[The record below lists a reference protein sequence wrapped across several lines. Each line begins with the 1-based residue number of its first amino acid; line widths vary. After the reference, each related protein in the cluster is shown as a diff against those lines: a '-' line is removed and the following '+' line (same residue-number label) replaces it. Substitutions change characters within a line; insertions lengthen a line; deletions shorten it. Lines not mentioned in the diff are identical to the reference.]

1 MASLFQKSGQPIVT
15 NPTTATPGYIGG
27 MNRTAQGYVDQN
39 NRNGF
44 QLNPG
49 VQSAMDAFRQM
60 LTSGTNAITGQPG
73 GVDAL
78 MNPYLSHM
86 NPIFDFLRS
95 QASQNANQQATLGG
109 GGGSAFD
116 SSRAA
121 LMQGAAESGI
131 DQSQANM
138 NFGAFNDAMSRGL
151 SMAMGGGQGLLNAGE
166 FAQGAPQAWQ
176 AANLGL
182 LNGGMGPTGTSQPT
196 NWSPLLTLAGLAMTP
211 FGGGTGLLGMTH
223 AAAGGQ

>member
-1 MASLFQKSGQPIVT
+1 MASLFQKSGQPIVQ

-27 MNRTAQGYVDQN
+27 MNRTAQGYVNAN
-39 NRNGF
+39 NAQGF

-49 VQSAMDAFRQM
+49 VQSAMDAFKQM
-60 LTSGTNAITGQPG
+60 LTATQ
-73 GVDAL
+73 DAQ
-78 MNPYLSHM
+78 S
-86 NPIFDFLRS
+86 
-95 QASQNANQQATLGG
+95 QATLGG

-116 SSRAA
+116 SNRAGIMA
-121 LMQGAAESGI
+121 GAERAGVDSSQAQMNQGAFS
-131 DQSQANM
+131 
-138 NFGAFNDAMSRGL
+138 DAMSRAL
-151 SMAMGGGQGLLNAGE
+151 SMMGMGGQGLLNAGE
-166 FAQGAPQAWQ
+166 FAQGAPQQWQ

-196 NWSPLLTLAGLAMTP
+196 NWSPLLTALGIGMTP